1 MYAIYDQTLKLKN
14 LVDHYDR
21 MNREKTI
28 EKIKEFLNARETQLA
43 LLTGKCNDEDKIWS
57 EKITALNQEINVA
70 LENIKQDIVTDMHH
84 LNKTK
89 KVIKKYRNPYQGP
102 TKDGMF
108 LDKKE

>member
-1 MYAIYDQTLKLKN
+1 MIEEIKKL
-14 LVDHYDR
+14 
-21 MNREKTI
+21 
-28 EKIKEFLNARETQLA
+28 LNARQAQLA
-43 LLTGKCNDEDKIWS
+43 LLSGKRSDEDKAWG
-57 EKITALNQEINVA
+57 EKITALNQKIDVA
-70 LENIKQDIVTDMHH
+70 LENIKQDIVKDMHH